1 MHFKIAEH
9 IVEIKSV
16 RTSIDLISLL
26 PSFAPFIIE
35 EPAASESTVLSLTW
49 DNTLPTIDSYREIG
63 DFDTGNGHTKVEKDD
78 QTGAYQFTIRDIS
91 EHEICI
97 LQSNKDFSVCSCK
110 LMDDPRMHSYGL
122 NSALMMSYAF
132 ATASRQ
138 TLLIHASC
146 VKQGDY
152 AYCFIAKSGTGK
164 STQVSNWLKHIPG
177 CELLNDDNPIVRF
190 IDGKAYCYGSP
201 WSGKT
206 PCYRNRK
213 AYLGAITR
221 IERAEANSVEKLRP
235 VEAFASF
242 LPSCSTMKW
251 ESKLYND
258 VMDAISKIIETTGI
272 YTLHCLPD
280 RESAEI
286 CNAAIAIKEK
296 ISGTQEVNS

>member
-1 MHFKIAEH
+1 MYFKIAEH
-9 IVEIKSV
+9 IVEIKSTN
-16 RTSIDLISLL
+16 TSVDLISLL
-26 PSFAPFIIE
+26 PSFAPFIINRPDDGE
-35 EPAASESTVLSLTW
+35 QTVLSLTW
-49 DNTLPTIDSYREIG
+49 DNTLPTISSYRQIG
-63 DFDTGNGHTKVEKDD
+63 DFDTGNGHTKVEKED

-97 LQSNKDFSVCSCK
+97 LQANNDFSICSCK
-110 LMDDPRMHSYGL
+110 LLDDSRMHSYGL

-164 STQVSNWLKHIPG
+164 STQVSNWLKYIPN
-177 CELLNDDNPIVRF
+177 CELLNDDNPILRV
-190 IDGKAYCYGSP
+190 IDDKACCYGSP

-213 AYLGAITR
+213 AKLGAISR
-221 IERAEANSVEKLRP
+221 IERAEANSVDRLRP

-258 VMDAISKIIETTGI
+258 VMDTISKIIETTGMF
-272 YTLHCLPD
+272 TLHCLPN
-280 RESAEI
+280 RESAEV
-286 CNAAIAIKEK
+286 CNAAIAIK
-296 ISGTQEVNS
+296 

>member
-1 MHFKIAEH
+1 MLFNIAEH
-9 IVEIKSV
+9 IVEIRSV
-16 RTSIDLISLL
+16 KTSIDLISLL

-35 EPAASESTVLSLTW
+35 EKDANSSIVLSLTW
-49 DNTLPTIDSYREIG
+49 DNDLPTIDTYRQVG

-78 QTGAYQFTIRDIS
+78 QTGYYQFTIRDIS

-97 LQSNKDFSVCSCK
+97 LQANNDFSICSCK
-110 LMDDPRMHSYGL
+110 LLDDPRMHSYGL

-132 ATASRQ
+132 ATASHQ

-213 AYLGAITR
+213 ANLGAITR
-221 IERAEANSVEKLRP
+221 IERAKENSVKRLHP

-258 VMDAISKIIETTGI
+258 VMDTISRIIETTGI
-272 YTLHCLPD
+272 YTLCCLPD
-280 RESAEI
+280 RESAEV
-286 CNAAIAIKEK
+286 CNAEIAIKE
-296 ISGTQEVNS
+296 